1 MTKQLIK
8 GDNNMLKTVKSKVI
22 AGVAT
27 VGLLTGGGVAL
38 GATDAG
44 VQLKGWFDSKFSIAT
59 TGVINDTTNYASS
72 KVGGL
77 TAEYNGL
84 KANATS
90 KINDKGKRATTDANN
105 SIDKQSQEYIDQI
118 NKEKAH
124 IDTYLS
130 SRFDDLSAA
139 ANGLITQSGNDA
151 LNYANTDL
159 AKHAGDTGTAAVADV
174 NVKVKE
180 ATAQAAKKLQDTI
193 DGAKSDL
200 QGQLNANQAAT
211 TAEIK
216 TMIDNKIVELRKIIT
231 STNNQ
236 LIAYH
241 EQKITNAADKLLSSG
256 KAELEG
262 IVGNINK

>member
-1 MTKQLIK
+1 
-8 GDNNMLKTVKSKVI
+8 MLKTVKSKVI

-44 VQLKGWFDSKFSIAT
+44 VQLKGWFDSKFAIAT
-59 TGVINDTTNYASS
+59 TGVIKDTTSYANS
-72 KVGGL
+72 KVPGL
-77 TAEYNGL
+77 AAEYNGL
-84 KANATS
+84 KVDATS
-90 KINDKGKRATTDANN
+90 KINAKGEFVTGVTNE
-105 SIDKQSQEYIDQI
+105 SIDKQSQAYIDQI

-124 IDTYLS
+124 IETYLS
-130 SRFDDLSAA
+130 SRFDDLSSAA
-139 ANGLITQSGNDA
+139 SGLINQSGKDA
-151 LNYANTDL
+151 LDYANTDL

-200 QGQLNANQAAT
+200 QGQLNSNQAAT

-216 TMIDNKIVELRKIIT
+216 AMIDSKISELRKIIT

-241 EQKITNAADKLLSSG
+241 EKNITMTAKALLLAG
-256 KAELEG
+256 QAELDG